1 MQTFVLAPQTP
12 KKYYVHNDIFRYQ
25 DEVYLDNSDTESE
38 DQQNHD
44 STTVNNVEYY
54 QQQQL
59 PLVVQS
65 STTQND
71 NVTYVS
77 PVPLEAALPQRERV
91 VVEIQQVNG
100 HQNVEPQPVQETASE
115 VVVQVNGDDEVEEEQ
130 QQQVVEQVEPAQE
143 PEQQQQQPEAKV
155 EVEIVKEE
163 VVVPVQPPQPQQ
175 PSSWAK
181 IIIHNI
187 PASRPLNQTSLNV
200 TPAQPAAV
208 IQPVAVAPQQQQPAV
223 KAPASSSQKENRG
236 DNKPRQ
242 EGFNNNNNGS
252 SYNGRS
258 NGTGSR
264 GGNGNTRPSVQRE
277 QRMSNTYDTNVAN
290 NAGTDDSA
298 KFSRHPDAHQV
309 FVGNLQSDVNENEL
323 QAFFSQFGP
332 VVDVRINKNTK
343 QQSDRRLPNYGFIV
357 FDSQESVENVLRNSK
372 LGLTYKDGKGVEH
385 RLNIEEK
392 RARQS
397 GGKQQGG
404 GGGNNRSSSNGSKGG
419 RMVDG
424 RAKRTTGAAGGSGV
438 GVGSGGVSNTNV
450 QNNGRRS

>member
-1 MQTFVLAPQTP
+1 MEHRRSRISFVSFENTAAVAGQSAGTAIELSGIQTQTHKQLCSYP
-12 KKYYVHNDIFRYQ
+12 KWQYD
-25 DEVYLDNSDTESE
+25 DNE
-38 DQQNHD
+38 QQ
-44 STTVNNVEYY
+44 
-54 QQQQL
+54 
-59 PLVVQS
+59 
-65 STTQND
+65 
-71 NVTYVS
+71 
-77 PVPLEAALPQRERV
+77 
-91 VVEIQQVNG
+91 
-100 HQNVEPQPVQETASE
+100 
-115 VVVQVNGDDEVEEEQ
+115 Q
-130 QQQVVEQVEPAQE
+130 QQQVVEPVEPAKESEQQQE
-143 PEQQQQQPEAKV
+143 AKVEVEVVKQQQQQPE
-155 EVEIVKEE
+155 E
-163 VVVPVQPPQPQQ
+163 VVVAPVQPPQPQQ

-200 TPAQPAAV
+200 TPAVVQPAV
-208 IQPVAVAPQQQQPAV
+208 VQPVAVAQQQQQPAV

-236 DNKPRQ
+236 ENKPKQ
-242 EGFNNNNNGS
+242 EGFNNNNGS

-277 QRMSNTYDTNVAN
+277 QRISNTYDLNAAN
-290 NAGTDDSA
+290 NASTDDSA

-397 GGKQQGG
+397 GGGGKQQ

-424 RAKRTTGAAGGSGV
+424 RAKRTTGAAGGGS
-438 GVGSGGVSNTNV
+438 GSGGGGGVGGGVGGVGNTNV